1 MRPAFLA
8 AAPSYETVVEDDG
21 MEYVSATA
29 ADLLLEKGDEAAPTP
44 ATGVAPTYFAQESER
59 LQTQAEVEYAA
70 LMKRNG
76 KAIPGHKKKVKA
88 ALVLLRHGHSVWNEK
103 QLFTGWADVELTN
116 RGREERGS
124 RGG

>member
-1 MRPAFLA
+1 MP
-8 AAPSYETVVEDDG
+8 T
-21 MEYVSATA
+21 
-29 ADLLLEKGDEAAPTP
+29 TP

-116 RGREERGS
+116 RGREEARLAGRMIRQIGLQS
-124 RGG
+124 ITHVYASVLKRAIKTAWLMLDELEKQGL